1 MALYT
6 FSTPNLSTA
15 GLRRLAWAATAFALF
30 VIVFGA
36 FVRLSNAGLSCPD
49 WPTCYGHMT
58 WPTQEH
64 EVASANNA
72 FPERPVESG
81 KAWREQVHRILVG
94 GLSLLTFAL
103 GGWAWWRRRDLRG
116 LFAAPVAAAFVIVFQ
131 ALLGMWTV
139 TLKLL
144 PAVVMAHLLGGMLL
158 FALLAYTALRLSVV
172 PAGNAG
178 TALLRRLTVF
188 ALGVLA
194 LQIALGGWTS
204 SNYAALACG
213 NDFPKCLGFWW
224 PPTDFREGFVLWRGI
239 GANYE
244 GGVLDT
250 AARSAI
256 QLTHRIG
263 ALLTFLAV
271 GAVAAGAVRHTATRT
286 LGTLVGVLLLLQI
299 ALGIGNVVLGLPLQV
314 AIAHN
319 GVAALLMLALLGLLV
334 RTRGEGPGASGEGRG
349 GRVSRN

>member
-1 MALYT
+1 MVAAT

-15 GLRRLAWAATAFALF
+15 GLRQLAWAAAAFALF

-72 FPERPVESG
+72 FPDRPVESG

-94 GLSLLTFAL
+94 GLSLLTFTLA
-103 GGWAWWRRRDLRG
+103 GWAWWRRRDLHG
-116 LFAAPVAAAFVIVFQ
+116 LTAAPVAAAIVIVFQ

-144 PAVVMAHLLGGMLL
+144 PAIVMAHLLGGMLL
-158 FALLAYTALRLSVV
+158 YALLAYTALRLSVA
-172 PAGNAG
+172 PAGNAD
-178 TALLRRLTVF
+178 TALLRRLCML
-188 ALGVLA
+188 ALAVLA

-271 GAVAAGAVRHTATRT
+271 GAVAVAATRHAAT
-286 LGTLVGVLLLLQI
+286 RAFGTIVGILLLLQI
-299 ALGIGNVVLGLPLQV
+299 ALGIGNVVLGLPLSV

-319 GVAALLMLALLGLLV
+319 GVAALLIVALLAVLV
-334 RTRGEGPGASGEGRG
+334 RSRGEGRGTRGEGR
-349 GRVSRN
+349 SRAA

>member
-1 MALYT
+1 MSAAA
-6 FSTPNLSTA
+6 FSTTNVSTA
-15 GLRRLAWAATAFALF
+15 GLRRLAWAAAAFALF

-72 FPERPVESG
+72 FPDRPVESG

-103 GGWAWWRRRDLRG
+103 AGWAWWRRRDLRRIA
-116 LFAAPVAAAFVIVFQ
+116 AAPLAAAVVIVFQ

-144 PAVVMAHLLGGMLL
+144 PAIVMAHLLGGMLL
-158 FALLAYTALRLSVV
+158 FALLAYTALRLSVA
-172 PAGNAG
+172 PAGDAG
-178 TALLRRLTVF
+178 TATLRRLSVL

-271 GAVAAGAVRHTATRT
+271 GAVAVAATRHAATRAFGAV
-286 LGTLVGVLLLLQI
+286 VGILLLLQI

-319 GVAALLMLALLGLLV
+319 GVAAVLMVALLALLV
-334 RTRGEGPGASGEGRG
+334 RAGEGRG
-349 GRVSRN
+349 EKGEGKKHQAPRS

>member
-1 MALYT
+1 MIPYT
-6 FSTPNLSTA
+6 FANS
-15 GLRRLAWAATAFALF
+15 GLRRLAWAASAFALL

-58 WPTQEH
+58 WPTQAH
-64 EVASANNA
+64 EVASANDA
-72 FPERPVESG
+72 FPDRPVESG

-103 GGWAWWRRRDLRG
+103 AGWAWWRRRDLRG
-116 LFAAPVAAAFVIVFQ
+116 LAGVPLAAAVVIVFQ

-144 PAVVMAHLLGGMLL
+144 PAVVMAHLLGGLLL
-158 FALLAYTALRLSVV
+158 FALLAYTALRLTVA
-172 PAGNAG
+172 PAGSVD
-178 TALLRRLTVF
+178 TARLRRLTIL

-256 QLTHRIG
+256 QLTHRLG
-263 ALLTFLAV
+263 AALTLLAV
-271 GAVAAGAVRHTATRT
+271 GAVVRLALRHAATRMF
-286 LGTLVGVLLLLQI
+286 GAIVAVLLVVQI
-299 ALGIGNVVLGLPLQV
+299 ALGIGNVVLGLPLAV

-319 GVAALLMLALLGLLV
+319 GVAALLLFALLGLLV
-334 RTRGEGPGASGEGRG
+334 RTRET
-349 GRVSRN
+349 

>member
-1 MALYT
+1 MAGAA
-6 FSTPNLSTA
+6 FSTTGFSTS
-15 GLRRLAWAATAFALF
+15 GLRRLAWAAAVFALF

-58 WPTQEH
+58 WPTQAH
-64 EVASANNA
+64 EVASANSA
-72 FPERPVESG
+72 FPDRPVEAG

-103 GGWAWWRRRDLRG
+103 AGWAWWRRRDLRG
-116 LFAAPVAAAFVIVFQ
+116 LSAAPLAAAVVIVFQ

-144 PAVVMAHLLGGMLL
+144 PAIVMAHLLGGMLL
-158 FALLAYTALRLSVV
+158 FALLVYTALRLSIA
-172 PAGNAG
+172 PAGG
-178 TALLRRLTVF
+178 SDTVQLRRLGGLT
-188 ALGVLA
+188 LGVLA

-271 GAVAAGAVRHTATRT
+271 GAVAATAARHAATRAFAAI
-286 LGTLVGVLLLLQI
+286 VAALLLLQI

-319 GVAALLMLALLGLLV
+319 GVAAVLMLALLGLLV
-334 RTRGEGPGASGEGRG
+334 KTGEGRG
-349 GRVSRN
+349 ETGDGEKHQLRRS

>member
-1 MALYT
+1 MAAT
-6 FSTPNLSTA
+6 ASSTPNSSTA
-15 GLRRLAWAATAFALF
+15 GLRRLAWAAAAFALF

-72 FPERPVESG
+72 FPDRPVESG

-103 GGWAWWRRRDLRG
+103 AGWAWWRRRDLRG
-116 LFAAPVAAAFVIVFQ
+116 ISTAPLAAAVVIVFQ

-144 PAVVMAHLLGGMLL
+144 PPVVMAHLLGGMLL
-158 FALLAYTALRLSVV
+158 FALLAYTALRLSVA
-172 PAGNAG
+172 PAGNAEK
-178 TALLRRLTVF
+178 TALLRRLTI
-188 ALGVLA
+188 AAIAVLA

-263 ALLTFLAV
+263 ALLTFLIV
-271 GAVAAGAVRHTATRT
+271 GAVAVMAARHAATRAFAAIV
-286 LGTLVGVLLLLQI
+286 GTLLSLQI
-299 ALGIGNVVLGLPLQV
+299 ALGIGNVVLGLPLQI

-319 GVAALLMLALLGLLV
+319 GVAALLMVALLALLV
-334 RTRGEGPGASGEGRG
+334 RSRDEGRSE
-349 GRVSRN
+349 RVARN

>member
-1 MALYT
+1 MAATT
-6 FSTPNLSTA
+6 FPTANLSTA
-15 GLRRLAWAATAFALF
+15 GLRRLAWSATAFALF

-64 EVASANNA
+64 EVASANSA
-72 FPERPVESG
+72 YPDRPVESG

-103 GGWAWWRRRDLRG
+103 AGWAWWRRRDLRG
-116 LFAAPVAAAFVIVFQ
+116 LSAAPLAAAVVIVFQ

-144 PAVVMAHLLGGMLL
+144 PPVVMAHLLGGMLL
-158 FALLAYTALRLSVV
+158 FALLAYTALRLTVA
-172 PAGNAG
+172 PAGNTG
-178 TALLRRLTVF
+178 TALLRRLILL

-271 GAVAAGAVRHTATRT
+271 GAVAAAAVRHAATRAY
-286 LGTLVGVLLLLQI
+286 GVIVGILLMLQI

-334 RTRGEGPGASGEGRG
+334 RSRHEGRETRGERRSGPVAGS
-349 GRVSRN
+349 

>member
-1 MALYT
+1 MAAYT
-6 FSTPNLSTA
+6 FSIANLPHA
-15 GLRRLAWAATAFALF
+15 GLRRLAWAAAAFALL

-64 EVASANNA
+64 EVASANSA
-72 FPERPVESG
+72 FPDRLVESG

-103 GGWAWWRRRDLRG
+103 AGWAWWRRRDLRG
-116 LFAAPVAAAFVIVFQ
+116 ISSAPLAAAVVIVFQ

-144 PAVVMAHLLGGMLL
+144 PAVVMAHLLGGLLL
-158 FALLAYTALRLSVV
+158 FALLAYTALRLTVA
-172 PAGNAG
+172 PAG
-178 TALLRRLTVF
+178 TARTILLHRLSVV
-188 ALGVLA
+188 ALGMLA

-271 GAVAAGAVRHTATRT
+271 GAVAAAAARHAATRAF
-286 LGTLVGVLLLLQI
+286 GMIIGIVLLLQI
-299 ALGIGNVVLGLPLQV
+299 ALGIGNVVLGLPLAV

-319 GVAALLMLALLGLLV
+319 GVAAVLMAALLAVLV
-334 RTRGEGPGASGEGRG
+334 RVREKT
-349 GRVSRN
+349 

>member
-1 MALYT
+1 MAAT
-6 FSTPNLSTA
+6 AFRTPNLSTA
-15 GLRRLAWAATAFALF
+15 GLRRLAWAAAAFALF

-58 WPTQEH
+58 WPTHEH
-64 EVASANNA
+64 EVASANSA
-72 FPERPVESG
+72 FPDRPVESG

-103 GGWAWWRRRDLRG
+103 AGWAWWRRRDLNG
-116 LFAAPVAAAFVIVFQ
+116 LSAAPVAAAFVIVFQ

-158 FALLAYTALRLSVV
+158 FALLAYTALRLSVP
-172 PAGNAG
+172 PAGGAG
-178 TALLRRLTVF
+178 AASLRRLSMV

-224 PPTDFREGFVLWRGI
+224 PPTDFHEGFVLWRGI

-263 ALLTFLAV
+263 ALLTLLAV
-271 GAVAAGAVRHTATRT
+271 GATAVLAARHVATRAFAT
-286 LGTLVGVLLLLQI
+286 VIGILLALQI
-299 ALGIGNVVLGLPLQV
+299 ALGIGNVVLGLPLAV

-319 GVAALLMLALLGLLV
+319 GVAALLTVALLGLMV
-334 RTRGEGPGASGEGRG
+334 RTGEGRAERGEGKNSQHPRS
-349 GRVSRN
+349 

>member
-1 MALYT
+1 MAAYT
-6 FSTPNLSTA
+6 FSIT
-15 GLRRLAWAATAFALF
+15 GLRRLAWTAAAFALF

-64 EVASANNA
+64 EVVSANSA
-72 FPERPVESG
+72 FPDRPVESG

-103 GGWAWWRRRDLRG
+103 AGWAWWRRRDLRG
-116 LFAAPVAAAFVIVFQ
+116 LAGAPLAAAVVIVFQ

-144 PAVVMAHLLGGMLL
+144 PAVVMAHLLGGLLL
-158 FALLAYTALRLSVV
+158 FALLAYTALRLTVL
-172 PAGNAG
+172 PAGSAD
-178 TALLRRLTVF
+178 TAMLRRLTVF

-224 PPTDFREGFVLWRGI
+224 PPTD
-239 GANYE
+239 
-244 GGVLDT
+244 
-250 AARSAI
+250 
-256 QLTHRIG
+256 
-263 ALLTFLAV
+263 
-271 GAVAAGAVRHTATRT
+271 
-286 LGTLVGVLLLLQI
+286 
-299 ALGIGNVVLGLPLQV
+299 
-314 AIAHN
+314 
-319 GVAALLMLALLGLLV
+319 
-334 RTRGEGPGASGEGRG
+334 
-349 GRVSRN
+349 

>member
-1 MALYT
+1 MSAHNSSML
-6 FSTPNLSTA
+6 
-15 GLRRLAWAATAFALF
+15 GIRRLAWAAAAFALLI
-30 VIVFGA
+30 IVFGA

-49 WPTCYGHMT
+49 WPTCYGKLT
-58 WPTQEH
+58 WPTQAH
-64 EVASANNA
+64 EVASANVA
-72 FPERPVESG
+72 FPDRPVESG

-103 GGWAWWRRRDLRG
+103 AGWAWWRRRELRG
-116 LFAAPVAAAFVIVFQ
+116 LTGAPLAAAVVIVFQ

-158 FALLAYTALRLSVV
+158 FALLAYAALRLTV
-172 PAGNAG
+172 PAAG
-178 TALLRRLTVF
+178 GIDTAALRRLTVL
-188 ALGVLA
+188 AIGVLA

-224 PPTDFREGFVLWRGI
+224 PPTDFREGFVLWRGV
-239 GANYE
+239 GVNYE

-256 QLTHRIG
+256 QLAHRIG
-263 ALLTFLAV
+263 ALISLLVV
-271 GAVAAGAVRHTATRT
+271 GAVAIAAARKRATRA
-286 LGTLVGVLLLLQI
+286 LGSTVGGLLLLQI
-299 ALGIGNVVLGLPLQV
+299 SLGIGNVALSLPLPL

-319 GVAALLMLALLGLLV
+319 GVAALLLFALLALLV
-334 RTRGEGPGASGEGRG
+334 RVRMR
-349 GRVSRN
+349 

>member
-1 MALYT
+1 MAASSLSLT
-6 FSTPNLSTA
+6 NLSTT
-15 GLRRLAWAATAFALF
+15 GLRRLAWAAAVFALF
-30 VIVFGA
+30 IIVFGA

-72 FPERPVESG
+72 FPDRPVESG

-94 GLSLLTFAL
+94 GLSVLTFAL
-103 GGWAWWRRRDLRG
+103 AGWSWWRRRDLRTVA
-116 LFAAPVAAAFVIVFQ
+116 FAPLAAAVVIVFQ

-158 FALLAYTALRLSVV
+158 FALLAYTALRLSVA
-172 PAGNAG
+172 PAGNAD
-178 TALLRRLTVF
+178 TARLRRLS
-188 ALGVLA
+188 ALAIGVLA

-263 ALLTFLAV
+263 ALLTFLVV
-271 GAVAAGAVRHTATRT
+271 GAAAVAAVRHVATRAF
-286 LGTLVGVLLLLQI
+286 GAIAGVLLLLQI

-319 GVAALLMLALLGLLV
+319 GVAALLLVALLALLV
-334 RTRGEGPGASGEGRG
+334 RSRDEGRSE
-349 GRVSRN
+349 RVAKN

>member
-1 MALYT
+1 LKSARSLALV
-6 FSTPNLSTA
+6 
-15 GLRRLAWAATAFALF
+15 GVRRLAWAAAALAALI
-30 VIVFGA
+30 IVFGA

-49 WPTCYGHMT
+49 WPTCYGKLT
-58 WPTQEH
+58 WPQAH
-64 EVASANNA
+64 EVASANA
-72 FPERPVESG
+72 AYPDRPVEAG

-94 GLSLLTFAL
+94 GLSLFAFAL
-103 GGWAWWRRRDLRG
+103 AAWAWRRRRDLQG
-116 LFAAPVAAAFVIVFQ
+116 LAGVPLAAAVVIVFQ

-158 FALLAYTALRLSVV
+158 FALLAYTALRLSL
-172 PAGNAG
+172 PAAGDAG
-178 TALLRRLTVF
+178 TAKLRRLTMIGIG
-188 ALGVLA
+188 LLA

-224 PPTDFREGFVLWRGI
+224 PPTDFREGFVLWRGV
-239 GANYE
+239 GVNYE

-256 QLTHRIG
+256 QIAHRIG
-263 ALLTFLAV
+263 ALIAFVAV
-271 GAVAAGAVRHTATRT
+271 GSVAVVAARRPAVRA
-286 LGTLVGVLLLLQI
+286 LAAIIGTLLLLQI
-299 ALGIGNVVLGLPLQV
+299 ALGIGNVVLGLPLAV

-319 GVAALLMLALLGLLV
+319 GVAAMLLFALLALLV
-334 RTRGEGPGASGEGRG
+334 RV
-349 GRVSRN
+349 RVG